1 MRPDIILKE
10 LAAMSKLLR
19 VPQAVWLCGFAATL
33 PLQGCVNDILQV
45 TDPDIITDEQLDAS
59 TAAGAVA
66 LHNGVILRLAQA
78 VGGVQGPDAL
88 FAFGGLLT
96 DEWRS
101 GDTFIQR
108 NTMDQRIWNPQNTF
122 HARPFRAINRV
133 RVQARAA
140 IDALREYQ
148 PSPAANIAR
157 MFAFIAYVEVLA
169 GEHYCNGVPL
179 SSFVASQP
187 VFGEPLSNDSLF
199 ALAASNADSALVTL
213 GAADAASRGAD
224 SLRVKWLASV
234 VKGRALLDR
243 EQFAAAATAV
253 AGVPDTFHYDV
264 TYSLVTADNQNWALN
279 VSARRYTLG
288 DSEGDATAGGNVGL
302 PYFSANDPRLPRRR
316 GGPNANGT
324 ISSDSVIFDTAY
336 PVFVIRQ
343 GIWGRTSAIRIVTGV
358 EARLIEAEAELNAS
372 PPDYATWLTKIN
384 GVRTTALVN
393 ANSPVQSGYTRGPAL
408 TALADPG
415 TDPARV
421 DLTFRERAF
430 WMFGTGH
437 RLGDMRRLLRQY
449 GRTENSVYPNGA
461 WFKGGN
467 YGDAI
472 QMSIPFD
479 EQNNPN
485 FTQCTDRS
493 P

>member
-1 MRPDIILKE
+1 MRPDNMFRD
-10 LAAMSKLLR
+10 LAAMIRLLR
-19 VPQAVWLCGFAATL
+19 VPRVLSLCVVTTL
-33 PLQGCVNDILQV
+33 AMQGCVNDLLQV
-45 TDPDIITDEQLDAS
+45 TDPDIITDDQLDAN

-78 VGGVQGPDAL
+78 VAGTQGPDAL

-108 NTMDQRIWNPQNTF
+108 NTMDQRIWDPGNTF
-122 HARPFRAINRV
+122 HARPFRGINRV
-133 RVQARAA
+133 RVQGRAA
-140 IDALREYQ
+140 IDALRQYQ
-148 PSPAANIAR
+148 PAPATNIAR
-157 MFAFIAYVEVLA
+157 MFALIAYVEVLA
-169 GEHYCNGVPL
+169 GEHYCNGIPL
-179 SSFVASQP
+179 SSYVGSEP
-187 VFGEPLSNDSLF
+187 VFGDPISNDSVF
-199 ALAASNADSALVTL
+199 ALAAMNADSALADRG
-213 GAADAASRGAD
+213 GASD
-224 SLRVKWLASV
+224 SSRVKWLAQV

-243 EQFAAAATAV
+243 GQFAAAAVAV

-279 VSARRYTLG
+279 VSARRYTMA
-288 DSEGDATAGGNVGL
+288 DNEGDATVRGNVGM
-302 PYFSANDPRLPRRR
+302 PYFTANDPRVSRRR
-316 GGPNANGT
+316 GGPRPDGSIA
-324 ISSDSVIFDTAY
+324 SDSVIFDTAY

-343 GIWGRTSAIRIVTGV
+343 GIWGRTSAIRVATGV
-358 EARLIEAEAELNAS
+358 EARLIEAEAALRAT
-372 PPDYATWLTKIN
+372 PPDYTTWLTTIN
-384 GVRTTALVN
+384 GVRTTTLVN
-393 ANSPVQSGYTRGPAL
+393 ANSPIQSGYTRGPAL

-415 TDPARV
+415 TDPTRV

-461 WFKGGN
+461 WFKGGI

-472 QMSIPFD
+472 QMPIPFD
-479 EQNNPN
+479 EQNNPK
-485 FTQCTDRS
+485 FLQCTDRN